1 MIIEPRIK
9 AFEKLGFGMFVHF
22 GVYSVLGK
30 GEWSKY
36 ILHIP
41 DEEYEPLPE
50 RFDPDPE
57 WAKKLVASAKMAG

>member
-1 MIIEPRIK
+1 
-9 AFEKLGFGMFVHF
+9 MFVHF

-41 DEEYEPLPE
+41 EEEYDLLPAQ
-50 RFDPDPE
+50 FDPDKD
-57 WAKKLVASAKMAG
+57 WAEKLVAAAKGAG